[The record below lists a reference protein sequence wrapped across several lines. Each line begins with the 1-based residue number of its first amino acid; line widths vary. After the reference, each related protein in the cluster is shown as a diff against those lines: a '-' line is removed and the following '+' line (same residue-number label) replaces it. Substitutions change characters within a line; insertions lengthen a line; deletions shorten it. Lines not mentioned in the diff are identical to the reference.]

1 MKGHIMTIQK
11 LVQIMAIIGIPS
23 LSAMAVYFG
32 RACVTFSKK
41 VDTLM
46 SAVQKQMRR
55 DLMDDYHKYMS
66 QGYIEDDD
74 LELWEA
80 SYQSYHSLG
89 KNGVMDSKRADLMEL
104 PNEKPE

>member
-1 MKGHIMTIQK
+1 MTIQAV
-11 LVQIMAIIGIPS
+11 VQIMAIIGIPS

-55 DLMDDYHKYMS
+55 DLMNDYHKYMA

-80 SYQSYHSLG
+80 SYQAYHSLA
-89 KNGVMDSKRADLMEL
+89 KNGVMDSKREDLMRL